1 VMELVNEI
9 YRLKGGLYGDPSGAA
24 TVRFATT
31 TAVSLL
37 FPFAPHLTA
46 EVYEWLEGARVWEQP
61 WPEADPALLERDTYM
76 LVVQVNG
83 KLRDRIEVGSDTPE
97 ADLIELAKSSENVQ
111 RHVDGKSVVKEIV
124 VPGRL
129 VNLVVKG

>member
-1 VMELVNEI
+1 
-9 YRLKGGLYGDPSGAA
+9 
-24 TVRFATT
+24 
-31 TAVSLL
+31 VSLL
-37 FPFAPHLTA
+37 FPFAPHLTS
-46 EVYEWLEGARVWEQP
+46 EIYEWLEGARVWEQP

-83 KLRDRIEVGSDTPE
+83 KLRDRIEVGTDTPE

-111 RHVDGKSVVKEIV
+111 RHVDGKAVVKEIV